1 MSYELDSIESM
12 TTFTT
17 EDREIAE
24 KELITHLDK
33 TLSNLFGTE
42 SQFIPKPNPHQDKIE
57 SISMGTPQLL
67 KDIS

>member
-24 KELITHLDK
+24 KKLITPLDK
-33 TLSNLFGTE
+33 TLSNLFGME
-42 SQFIPKPNPHQDKIE
+42 SQFIPKPNPYQDMIDSM
-57 SISMGTPQLL
+57 SIGTPQLP
-67 KDIS
+67 KDTS